1 MISREGY
8 SSHLSYTV
16 EIPNMPAQSS
26 LSPSHWLCG
35 HIHLIGQTVN
45 KRSPIQI

>member
-16 EIPNMPAQSS
+16 EIPKFIITQPLAVWSYTF
-26 LSPSHWLCG
+26 
-35 HIHLIGQTVN
+35 GQTVN
-45 KRSPIQI
+45 KRSPIQL